1 MKYLGMEFKNYQEL
15 KDWNKQGHINHYKKL
30 AKMFSNNP
38 TMELNVMMCKCAV
51 ILVKQFGLTYNDV
64 EQIELSCMA
73 V

>member
-15 KDWNKQGHINHYKKL
+15 KDWNKQGHINQYKKL
-30 AKMFSNNP
+30 TKMFSNNP
-38 TMELNVMMCKCAV
+38 TMELNVMMCKCAD

-73 V
+73 A

>member
-1 MKYLGMEFKNYQEL
+1 MKYLGMEFKNHQEL

-38 TMELNVMMCKCAV
+38 TMELNVMMCKCADV
-51 ILVKQFGLTYNDV
+51 LVKQFGLTYNEV

>member
-1 MKYLGMEFKNYQEL
+1 MKYLGIEFKNYQEL
-15 KDWNKQGHINHYKKL
+15 KDWNKRRHINHYKNL

-38 TMELNVMMCKCAV
+38 TMELNVMMCKCAD

>member
-1 MKYLGMEFKNYQEL
+1 MKYLGMEFKNHQEL
-15 KDWNKQGHINHYKKL
+15 KDWNKQGHIYRYKKL

-38 TMELNVMMCKCAV
+38 TMELNVMMCKCAN
-51 ILVKQFGLTYNDV
+51 ILVKQFGLTYSEV

>member
-1 MKYLGMEFKNYQEL
+1 MKYLGMEFKNHQEL
-15 KDWNKQGHINHYKKL
+15 KDWNKQVHINRYKKL

-38 TMELNVMMCKCAV
+38 TMELNVMMCKCAD
-51 ILVKQFGLTYNDV
+51 ILVKQFGLTYSEV

>member
-30 AKMFSNNP
+30 AKMFNNNP
-38 TMELNVMMCKCAV
+38 TMELNVMMCKCADV
-51 ILVKQFGLTYNDV
+51 LVKQFGLTYNEV

>member
-15 KDWNKQGHINHYKKL
+15 KDWNKQGHINHYKML

-38 TMELNVMMCKCAV
+38 TMELNVMMCKCADV
-51 ILVKQFGLTYNDV
+51 LVKQFGLTYSEV

>member
-1 MKYLGMEFKNYQEL
+1 MKYLGMKFKNYQEL
-15 KDWNKQGHINHYKKL
+15 KDWNKQGHINRYKKL

-38 TMELNVMMCKCAV
+38 TMELNVMMCKCAD
-51 ILVKQFGLTYNDV
+51 ILVERFGLTYNDI

>member
-15 KDWNKQGHINHYKKL
+15 KDWNKQGHINRYKKL

-38 TMELNVMMCKCAV
+38 TMELNVMMCKCAD